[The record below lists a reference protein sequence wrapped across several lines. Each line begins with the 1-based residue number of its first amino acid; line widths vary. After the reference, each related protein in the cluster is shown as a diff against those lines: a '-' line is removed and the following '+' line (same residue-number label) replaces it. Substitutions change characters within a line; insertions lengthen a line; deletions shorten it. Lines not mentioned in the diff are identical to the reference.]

1 MPALVPTPPKV
12 AVVGLGLMGGTLV
25 SHLLD
30 QGKVVVGF
38 DPDPERR
45 RDHRARGGEV
55 APSLPEAV
63 RDVDVVLLS
72 LPNGDVVRQVGAE
85 IAASPSVQPGL
96 LVIDTTTGD
105 PDRSVEVAEVLAA
118 AGVGYV
124 DATVSGN
131 AAQARDKD
139 VVFMVGGRPDHV
151 ERAEA
156 VLEPLGR
163 RVHRAG
169 DVGAGSRMKLIVNH
183 VLTINRAA
191 VAEGLAVAE
200 RAGMD
205 LGRVL
210 AVLNDGAAYSKAMDI
225 WGDQMVTGEHWPP
238 ASRISISVKDAGLI
252 ARHAAGLGA
261 SIELHDQ
268 VAKVFDEAV
277 EGGLADADNSAVIE
291 VMRWRAGGG
300 ADGGAK
306 LPPATD
312 TTSDQGEGPRGS

>member
-1 MPALVPTPPKV
+1 M
-12 AVVGLGLMGGTLV
+12 GLGLMGGTLAA
-25 SHLLD
+25 HLFEE
-30 QGKVVVGF
+30 GKAVVGF
-38 DPDPERR
+38 DPDPDRG

-72 LPNGDVVRQVGAE
+72 LPNSDVVQQVGAE
-85 IAASPSVQPGL
+85 IAASPSVRPGL

-105 PDRSVEVAEVLAA
+105 PERSVEVADTLRE
-118 AGVGYV
+118 AGIGYV

-139 VVFMVGGRPDHV
+139 IVFMVGGHPGDV
-151 ERAEA
+151 EVAEK

-169 DVGAGSRMKLIVNH
+169 DVGAGSRMKLIANH
-183 VLTINRAA
+183 VLTINRVA
-191 VAEGLAVAE
+191 VAEALAVAE
-200 RAGMD
+200 RARMD
-205 LGRVL
+205 LGLVL
-210 AVLNDGAAYSKAMDI
+210 SVLRDGAAHSKAMDI
-225 WGDQMVTGEHWPP
+225 WGDRMVTGEHWPP
-238 ASRISISVKDAGLI
+238 ASRISVSLKDAGLI

-277 EGGLADADNSAVIE
+277 RGGLADADNSAVVE
-291 VMRWRAGGG
+291 VMRGRARGG
-300 ADGGAK
+300 ADGA
-306 LPPATD
+306 AD
-312 TTSDQGEGPRGS
+312 T